1 MFDEALE
8 DFLVALS
15 KINVDSISGF
25 IQSPTTEEKERI
37 TTYFLML
44 QVEIANKTSQLV
56 RFQQCVNKRM
66 ARIIMASNY
75 SIYEDTNED
84 DCQEED
90 VGLYIPNTQFLPERW
105 VKSQITVETDS
116 ITSQQMKELRDYL
129 LSTGN
134 RWVG

>member
-25 IQSPTTEEKERI
+25 IQSPTVEEKERI

-56 RFQQCVNKRM
+56 RFQNVSTK
-66 ARIIMASNY
+66 
-75 SIYEDTNED
+75 EW
-84 DCQEED
+84 
-90 VGLYIPNTQFLPERW
+90 PE
-105 VKSQITVETDS
+105 S
-116 ITSQQMKELRDYL
+116 
-129 LSTGN
+129 
-134 RWVG
+134 